1 MAKFWTW
8 AEIKAKVESDL
19 DLQDEDFI
27 RKDSNY
33 DELLGY
39 ANEAI
44 DEAESEI
51 HTIYEDYFLS
61 KTPITLVVDQEEY
74 SMPTDIYAHKIRRVV
89 YDNSGRV
96 YDLQRIRDWK
106 KFEEYSVQKN
116 YGTGESYSYFITNST
131 PGEPKILLVP
141 KSREAGANVVLWY
154 LRQANRLEVD
164 ADVCDIPEFVHFVI
178 QFMKV
183 RVYEKEGHPNL
194 PTALSILE
202 QQRKQMTDTLTG
214 MVPDD
219 NNTIEA
225 DLSHYEE
232 MN

>member
-27 RKDSNY
+27 RNDSNY

-51 HTIYEDYFLS
+51 HTIYEDYFL
-61 KTPITLVVDQEEY
+61 KKQTITLAVDQEEY
-74 SMPTDIYAHKIRRVV
+74 DLPTDIYAHKIRRIV
-89 YDNSGRV
+89 YDNAGRV
-96 YDLQRIRDWK
+96 YKLSRIRDWK
-106 KFEEYSVQKN
+106 KFEEYSIQKN
-116 YGTGESYSYFITNST
+116 YGTGETYSYFITNAT

-141 KSREAGANVVLWY
+141 KSKEAGAFVTVWY
-154 LRQANRLEVD
+154 LRQANRLEED
-164 ADVCDIPEFVHFVI
+164 DDVCDIPEFVHFVM

-183 RVYEKEGHPNL
+183 RVYEKEGHSNL
-194 PTALSILE
+194 QKAMSDLE
-202 QQRKQMTDTLTG
+202 QQRKQLNDTLSA
-214 MVPDD
+214 MVPDGD
-219 NNTIEA
+219 NEIEA
-225 DLSHYEE
+225 DFSHYEE